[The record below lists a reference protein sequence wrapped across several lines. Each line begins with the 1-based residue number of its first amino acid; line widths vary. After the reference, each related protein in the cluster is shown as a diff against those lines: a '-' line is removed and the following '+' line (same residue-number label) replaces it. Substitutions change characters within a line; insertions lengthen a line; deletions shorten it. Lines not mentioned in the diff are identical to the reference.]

1 MGTTTRTTNIYQRL
15 DLLYLSLTSVLPG
28 VISPIAS
35 CYMLKALMAETSYI
49 YNEICSLREKW
60 NDLLPFDEDDSQQIL
75 WKHWSKSLNPD
86 NIKRHLNTYLPYQF
100 EYVNVPPEY
109 EELLKNRAQ
118 MQEELLETLD
128 KLSKVL
134 RLVSYIVRGT
144 LPKSIIKLYDELQK
158 RCEHEFMDGFYDL
171 STIPTYALEDYKKQL
186 HKYTLMNFIKFKN
199 DVPPAHHMDMA
210 EQKWKEL
217 TDENGMP
224 NKLSVGR
231 YIYEHRFFLSILDLK
246 DYFEYVKL
254 LEFMQKSD
262 PSNGSE
268 APTIHHDIDCSNN
281 NMAQQ
286 PSSPTSY
293 IWEPGIDTENMK
305 RIIRAR
311 FIPLLKPKNRWLC
324 VWRALK
330 DTHKLKEET
339 SLEQFIVEMLAW
351 FPNNFTKESLHV
363 YGTTYLARIPRK
375 EWKKEKYIEDIRSHP
390 KASPRAFDNFNTF
403 CAELEDIIKE
413 L

>member
-217 TDENGMP
+217 TDENGIP

-231 YIYEHRFFLSILDLK
+231 YIYEHRFFLSIL
-246 DYFEYVKL
+246 
-254 LEFMQKSD
+254 
-262 PSNGSE
+262 
-268 APTIHHDIDCSNN
+268 
-281 NMAQQ
+281 
-286 PSSPTSY
+286 
-293 IWEPGIDTENMK
+293 
-305 RIIRAR
+305 
-311 FIPLLKPKNRWLC
+311 
-324 VWRALK
+324 
-330 DTHKLKEET
+330 
-339 SLEQFIVEMLAW
+339 
-351 FPNNFTKESLHV
+351 
-363 YGTTYLARIPRK
+363 
-375 EWKKEKYIEDIRSHP
+375 
-390 KASPRAFDNFNTF
+390 
-403 CAELEDIIKE
+403 
-413 L
+413 